1 MEKKVIK
8 LREMSD
14 YGRKQL
20 RRKKKF
26 YMVNLNSKLPTP
38 GKRRIS
44 ESGDVQI
51 ELSGKQVK
59 ELGTIFKQFGSNVN
73 NVLQT
78 ELEEKKQPE
87 YTKMSTAELE
97 DMGVVLKIDSN
108 IMEGIDKLLELGG
121 EAKTW
126 YREMNEKILEA
137 FGDSDGTLFLILL
150 AIFSPRNPLSQN
162 FKLAAQTFQ
171 GIKKDIADETSRKKL
186 EEMME
191 MKSNDVYKAMKEK
204 DAFKDLATVRGM
216 VKGNM
221 GVNTNLPNILN
232 LLRMYKKNNYVL
244 TKKDAVDEIASHLMP
259 SGALDK
265 DATISAEKVF
275 SFTLNLLDPSY
286 QFEGGWLPVTMD
298 TWMASF
304 FYPQLDK
311 KEKSKLLSKT
321 SNYVYMAK
329 MTQELAKRYN
339 MEPIEFQAAI
349 WVGKI
354 KESKGEG
361 YDTTFLTAIDK
372 NLKKLNV
379 KIEELKKLDN
389 FMKNVIEVVGNA
401 GI

>member
-1 MEKKVIK
+1 MNKKKIR
-8 LREMSD
+8 LQELSD
-14 YGRKQL
+14 FARKQL
-20 RRKKKF
+20 ARKKKF
-26 YMVNLNSKLPTP
+26 YMVNLSGVAPKKGRKLN
-38 GKRRIS
+38 

-51 ELSGKQVK
+51 ELTGKQVK
-59 ELGTIFKQFGSNVN
+59 ELDTIFKQFDSNLN

-87 YTKMSTAELE
+87 FTKMSTAQLE
-97 DMGVVLKIDSN
+97 DMGVVLKIDSK
-108 IMEGIDKLLELGG
+108 IIDGIDKLLELGG

-191 MKSNDVYKAMKEK
+191 MKSNDVYKAMKEQ

-232 LLRMYKKNNYVL
+232 LLRLYKKNNYVL
-244 TKKDAVDEIASHLMP
+244 TRKDAVDEIASHLMP

-389 FMKNVIEVVGNA
+389 FMKGVIEVVGNA

>member
-1 MEKKVIK
+1 MDKKKIR
-8 LREMSD
+8 LQELSD
-14 YGRKQL
+14 FARKQL
-20 RRKKKF
+20 QRKKKF
-26 YMVNLNSKLPTP
+26 ALVNNGTQKKGRS
-38 GKRRIS
+38 IN

-51 ELSGKQVK
+51 ELTGKQVK
-59 ELGTIFKQFGSNVN
+59 ELDTIFKQFGSNVN

-87 YTKMSTAELE
+87 YTKMSTAQLE

-108 IMEGIDKLLELGG
+108 IIDGIDKLLELGG

-204 DAFKDLATVRGM
+204 DAFKELATVRGM

-232 LLRMYKKNNYVL
+232 LLRLYKKSNYVL
-244 TKKDAVDEIASHLMP
+244 TRKDAVDEIASHLLP

-339 MEPIEFQAAI
+339 MEPVEFQAAI
-349 WVGKI
+349 WCGII
-354 KESKGEG
+354 KDKKGEG

-389 FMKNVIEVVGNA
+389 FMQKVVEVIGNG

>member
-1 MEKKVIK
+1 MNKKNIR
-8 LREMSD
+8 LQELSD
-14 YGRKQL
+14 FARKQL
-20 RRKKKF
+20 ARKKKF
-26 YMVNLNSKLPTP
+26 YMVNLNSKLPNP

-44 ESGDVQI
+44 ESDDVQI
-51 ELSGKQVK
+51 ELTGKQVK
-59 ELGTIFKQFGSNVN
+59 ELDTIFKQFGSNVN

-171 GIKKDIADETSRKKL
+171 GIKKDLADPESKKKL

-191 MKSNDVYKAMKEK
+191 MKSTDVYKAMKEK

>member
-1 MEKKVIK
+1 MNKKKIR
-8 LREMSD
+8 LQELSD
-14 YGRKQL
+14 FARKQL
-20 RRKKKF
+20 ARKKKF
-26 YMVNLNSKLPTP
+26 YMVNLSGVAPKKGRKLN
-38 GKRRIS
+38 

-51 ELSGKQVK
+51 ELTGKQVK
-59 ELGTIFKQFGSNVN
+59 ELDTIFKQFDSNLN

-87 YTKMSTAELE
+87 FTKMSTAQLE
-97 DMGVVLKIDSN
+97 DMGVVLKIDSK
-108 IMEGIDKLLELGG
+108 IIDGIDKLLELGG

-191 MKSNDVYKAMKEK
+191 MKSNDVYKAMKEQ

-232 LLRMYKKNNYVL
+232 LLRLYKKNNYVL
-244 TKKDAVDEIASHLMP
+244 TRKDAVDEIASHLLP

>member
-1 MEKKVIK
+1 
-8 LREMSD
+8 
-14 YGRKQL
+14 
-20 RRKKKF
+20 
-26 YMVNLNSKLPTP
+26 MVNLNSKLPAR
-38 GKRRIS
+38 GKKRIS

-51 ELSGKQVK
+51 ELTGKQVK
-59 ELGTIFKQFGSNVN
+59 ELDTIFKQFDSNLN

-78 ELEEKKQPE
+78 ELEEKVQPE
-87 YTKMSTAELE
+87 FTKMSTAELE
-97 DMGVVLKIDSN
+97 DMGVVLKIDSK
-108 IMEGIDKLLELGG
+108 IIDGIDKLLELGG

-171 GIKKDIADETSRKKL
+171 GIKKDLADPESKKKL
-186 EEMME
+186 EDMME
-191 MKSNDVYKAMKEK
+191 MKSNDVYKAMKEQ

-232 LLRMYKKNNYVL
+232 LLRLYKKNNYVL
-244 TKKDAVDEIASHLMP
+244 TRKDAVDEIASHLLP

-389 FMKNVIEVVGNA
+389 FMKGVIEVVGNA

>member
-1 MEKKVIK
+1 
-8 LREMSD
+8 
-14 YGRKQL
+14 
-20 RRKKKF
+20 
-26 YMVNLNSKLPTP
+26 MVN
-38 GKRRIS
+38 
-44 ESGDVQI
+44 ESNDVQV
-51 ELSGKQVK
+51 ELNAKQVK
-59 ELGTIFKQFGSNVN
+59 ELDTIFKEFGSNLN

-78 ELEEKKQPE
+78 DLDEKVQPE
-87 YTKMSTAELE
+87 YTKMSPAELE
-97 DMGVVLKIDSN
+97 EMGVVLKIDSS
-108 IMEGIDKLLELGG
+108 IIDGIDRLLELGG
-121 EAKTW
+121 QAKNW
-126 YREMNEKILEA
+126 YSEMNQKILEA

-171 GIKKDIADETSRKKL
+171 GIKKDLENDETKKKL

-191 MKSNDVYKAMKEK
+191 MKSTDVYRAMKEQ

-232 LLRMYKKNNYVL
+232 LLRMYKRNNYVL
-244 TKKDAVDEIASHLMP
+244 TKKQAVDEIAKHMMP
-259 SGALDK
+259 TGALDK
-265 DATISAEKVF
+265 NAIISAEKVF

-311 KEKSKLLSKT
+311 KEKSKLLSKS
-321 SNYVYMAK
+321 SNYVYMAR

-354 KESKGEG
+354 KESKGEN
-361 YDTTFLTAIDK
+361 YDTTFLTAIDN

-379 KIEELKKLDN
+379 KIEELKNMDN
-389 FMKNVIEVVGNA
+389 FMKKVIEIVGEA
-401 GI
+401 GIN

>member
-1 MEKKVIK
+1 MKKKQIRIQEV
-8 LREMSD
+8 SD
-14 YGRKQL
+14 YYKKQIM
-20 RRKKKF
+20 RRKKF
-26 YMVNLNSKLPTP
+26 QRAYGENVVN
-38 GKRRIS
+38 
-44 ESGDVQI
+44 ESSDVQI

-59 ELGTIFKQFGSNVN
+59 ELDTIFKEFGSNLN

-78 ELEEKKQPE
+78 ELEEKAQPE
-87 YTKMSTAELE
+87 YTKMSSSELE
-97 DMGVVLKIDSN
+97 DMGVVLKIDSS
-108 IMEGIDKLLELGG
+108 IIEGIDKLLAIGG
-121 EAKTW
+121 EAKSW
-126 YREMNEKILEA
+126 YREMNQKILES

-171 GIKKDIADETSRKKL
+171 GIKKDLENEDTKKKL

-204 DAFKDLATVRGM
+204 NAFKDLATVRGM

-232 LLRMYKKNNYVL
+232 LLRMYKRNNYVL
-244 TKKDAVDEIASHLMP
+244 TKKQAVDEIAKHLMP

-265 DATISAEKVF
+265 DAVISAEKVF

-321 SNYVYMAK
+321 SNYVYMAR

-339 MEPIEFQAAI
+339 MEPIELQAAI

-354 KESKGEG
+354 KETKGEN
-361 YDTTFLTAIDK
+361 YDTTFLNAIDK

-379 KIEELKKLDN
+379 KIDELKKLDN
-389 FMKNVIEVVGNA
+389 FMAKVIEVVGTA
-401 GI
+401 GIQ

>member
-1 MEKKVIK
+1 MNKKKIR
-8 LREMSD
+8 LQELSD
-14 YGRKQL
+14 FARKQL
-20 RRKKKF
+20 ARKKKF
-26 YMVNLNSKLPTP
+26 YTVNLSGVTPKKGRKLN
-38 GKRRIS
+38 

-59 ELGTIFKQFGSNVN
+59 ELDTIFKEFGSNLN

-87 YTKMSTAELE
+87 FTKMSTAELE
-97 DMGVVLKIDSN
+97 DMGVVLKIDSK
-108 IMEGIDKLLELGG
+108 IIDGIDKLLELGG

-126 YREMNEKILEA
+126 YREMNEKILDA

-171 GIKKDIADETSRKKL
+171 GIKKDIADETSKKKL

-191 MKSNDVYKAMKEK
+191 MKSNDVYKAMKEQ

-232 LLRMYKKNNYVL
+232 LLRLYKRNNYVL
-244 TKKDAVDEIASHLMP
+244 TRKDAVDEIASHLLP

-265 DATISAEKVF
+265 NATISAEKVF

-329 MTQELAKRYN
+329 MTQELAGRYN
-339 MEPIEFQAAI
+339 MEPVEFQAAI
-349 WVGKI
+349 WCGII
-354 KESKGEG
+354 KDKKGEG

-389 FMKNVIEVVGNA
+389 FMQKVVEVIGNG

>member
-1 MEKKVIK
+1 M
-8 LREMSD
+8 
-14 YGRKQL
+14 
-20 RRKKKF
+20 RRKKF
-26 YMVNLNSKLPTP
+26 QRAYGENVVN
-38 GKRRIS
+38 
-44 ESGDVQI
+44 ESSDVQI

-59 ELGTIFKQFGSNVN
+59 ELDTIFKEFGSNLN

-78 ELEEKKQPE
+78 ELEEKAQPE
-87 YTKMSTAELE
+87 YTKMSASELE
-97 DMGVVLKIDSN
+97 DMGVVLKIDSS
-108 IMEGIDKLLELGG
+108 IIEGIDKLLSLGG
-121 EAKTW
+121 EAKSW
-126 YREMNEKILEA
+126 YREMNQKILEA

-171 GIKKDIADETSRKKL
+171 GIKKDLENEDTKKKL

-204 DAFKDLATVRGM
+204 NAFKDLATVRGM

-232 LLRMYKKNNYVL
+232 LLRMYKRNNYVL
-244 TKKDAVDEIASHLMP
+244 TKKQAVDEIAKHLMP

-265 DATISAEKVF
+265 DAVISAEKVF

-321 SNYVYMAK
+321 SNYVYMAR

-349 WVGKI
+349 LVGKI
-354 KESKGEG
+354 KESKGEN
-361 YDTTFLTAIDK
+361 YDTTFLNAIDK

-379 KIEELKKLDN
+379 KIDELKKLDN
-389 FMKNVIEVVGNA
+389 FMAKVIEVVGTA
-401 GI
+401 GIQ

>member
-1 MEKKVIK
+1 MIK
-8 LREMSD
+8 LTELSD
-14 YGRKQL
+14 YARKQL
-20 RRKKKF
+20 QR
-26 YMVNLNSKLPTP
+26 
-38 GKRRIS
+38 KRRFALVNNGTEKKGRSIN
-44 ESGDVQI
+44 ENGDVQI
-51 ELSGKQVK
+51 ELTGRQVK
-59 ELGTIFKQFGSNVN
+59 ELDTIFKQFGSDLN

-78 ELEEKKQPE
+78 ELEEKAQPE
-87 YTKMSTAELE
+87 FTKMSTAELE
-97 DMGVVLKIDSN
+97 DMGVVLKIDSK
-108 IMEGIDKLLELGG
+108 IIDGIDKLLELGG

-137 FGDSDGTLFLILL
+137 FGDSDGTLFLVLL

-171 GIKKDIADETSRKKL
+171 GIKKDLADPESKKKL
-186 EEMME
+186 EEMMT
-191 MKSNDVYKAMKEK
+191 MKSTEVYKQMKEQ

-232 LLRMYKKNNYVL
+232 LLRMYKRNNYVL
-244 TKKDAVDEIASHLMP
+244 TRKNAVDEIAKHLMP

-265 DATISAEKVF
+265 DAIISAEKVF

-329 MTQELAKRYN
+329 LTQDLAQKYG

-389 FMKNVIEVVGNA
+389 FMKGVIEVVGNA

>member
-1 MEKKVIK
+1 MIK

-26 YMVNLNSKLPTP
+26 ALVNNGTEKS
-38 GKRRIS
+38 GRSIN

-51 ELSGKQVK
+51 ELTGKQVK
-59 ELGTIFKQFGSNVN
+59 ELDTIFKQFGSNLN

-78 ELEEKKQPE
+78 ELEEKAQPE
-87 YTKMSTAELE
+87 YTKMSTGELE
-97 DMGVVLKIDSN
+97 DMGVVLKIDSS
-108 IMEGIDKLLELGG
+108 IIDGIDKLLELGG

-162 FKLAAQTFQ
+162 FKLAAQTYQ

-204 DAFKDLATVRGM
+204 DAFKELATVRGM

-232 LLRMYKKNNYVL
+232 LLRLYKKNNYVL
-244 TKKDAVDEIASHLMP
+244 TRKDAVDEIASHLLP

-339 MEPIEFQAAI
+339 MQPVELQAAL
-349 WVGKI
+349 WVGLI
-354 KESKGEG
+354 KKTKGDN
-361 YDTTFLTAIDK
+361 YDTTFLTAVDK

-389 FMKNVIEVVGNA
+389 FMQKVVEVVGNA

>member
-1 MEKKVIK
+1 M
-8 LREMSD
+8 
-14 YGRKQL
+14 
-20 RRKKKF
+20 RRKKF
-26 YMVNLNSKLPTP
+26 QRAYGENVVN
-38 GKRRIS
+38 
-44 ESGDVQI
+44 ESSDVQI

-59 ELGTIFKQFGSNVN
+59 ELDTIFKEFGSNLN

-78 ELEEKKQPE
+78 ELEEKAQPE
-87 YTKMSTAELE
+87 YTKMSASELE
-97 DMGVVLKIDSN
+97 DMGVVLKIDSSN
-108 IMEGIDKLLELGG
+108 IEGIDKLLSLGG
-121 EAKTW
+121 EAKSW
-126 YREMNEKILEA
+126 YREMNQKILEA

-171 GIKKDIADETSRKKL
+171 GIKKDLENEDTKKKL

-204 DAFKDLATVRGM
+204 NAFKDLATVRGM

-232 LLRMYKKNNYVL
+232 LLRMYKRNNYVL
-244 TKKDAVDEIASHLMP
+244 TKKQAVDEIAKHLMP

-265 DATISAEKVF
+265 DAVISAEKVF

-298 TWMASF
+298 TWMSSF

-321 SNYVYMAK
+321 SNYVYMAR
-329 MTQELAKRYN
+329 MTQELAKKYG
-339 MEPIEFQAAI
+339 MEPVEFQAAI

-354 KESKGEG
+354 KESKGEN

-379 KIEELKKLDN
+379 KIDELKKLDN
-389 FMKNVIEVVGNA
+389 FMAKVIEVVGQA
-401 GI
+401 GIN

>member
-1 MEKKVIK
+1 LSKKK
-8 LREMSD
+8 LAELSNFA
-14 YGRKQL
+14 RKQL
-20 RRKKKF
+20 ARKRRF
-26 YMVNLNSKLPTP
+26 YMVN
-38 GKRRIS
+38 
-44 ESGDVQI
+44 ESNDVQV
-51 ELSGKQVK
+51 ELNAKQVK
-59 ELGTIFKQFGSNVN
+59 ELDTIFKEFGSNLN

-78 ELEEKKQPE
+78 DLDEKVQPE
-87 YTKMSTAELE
+87 YTKMSPAELE
-97 DMGVVLKIDSN
+97 EMGVVLKIDSS
-108 IMEGIDKLLELGG
+108 IIDGIDRLLELGG
-121 EAKTW
+121 QAKNW
-126 YREMNEKILEA
+126 YSEMNQKILEA

-171 GIKKDIADETSRKKL
+171 GIKKDLENDETKKKL

-191 MKSNDVYKAMKEK
+191 MKSTDVYRAMKEK

-232 LLRMYKKNNYVL
+232 LLRMYKRNNYVL
-244 TKKDAVDEIASHLMP
+244 TKKQAVDEIAKHMMP
-259 SGALDK
+259 TGALDK
-265 DATISAEKVF
+265 NAIISAEKVF

-311 KEKSKLLSKT
+311 KEKSKLLSKS
-321 SNYVYMAK
+321 SNYVYMAR

-354 KESKGEG
+354 KESKGEN
-361 YDTTFLTAIDK
+361 YDTTFLTAIDN

-379 KIEELKKLDN
+379 KIEELKNMDN
-389 FMKNVIEVVGNA
+389 FMKKVIEIVGEA
-401 GI
+401 GIN

>member
-1 MEKKVIK
+1 LIRLTELSKFA
-8 LREMSD
+8 
-14 YGRKQL
+14 RKQL
-20 RRKKKF
+20 SRKRKF
-26 YMVNLNSKLPTP
+26 YMVN
-38 GKRRIS
+38 
-44 ESGDVQI
+44 ESGNVQV
-51 ELSGKQVK
+51 ELTAKQVK
-59 ELGTIFKQFGSNVN
+59 ELDTIFKEFGSNLN

-78 ELEEKKQPE
+78 ELEEKTQPE
-87 YTKMSTAELE
+87 YTKMSASQLE
-97 DMGVVLKIDSN
+97 DMGVVLKIDSS
-108 IMEGIDKLLELGG
+108 IIDGIDKLLALGG
-121 EAKTW
+121 EAKSW
-126 YREMNEKILEA
+126 YSEMNQKILEA

-171 GIKKDIADETSRKKL
+171 GIKKDLSDEASKKRL

-191 MKSNDVYKAMKEK
+191 MKSGDVYKAMKEK
-204 DAFKDLATVRGM
+204 NAFKDLATVRGM

-232 LLRMYKKNNYVL
+232 LLRMYKRNNYVL
-244 TKKDAVDEIASHLMP
+244 TKKQAVDEIAKHLMP

-265 DATISAEKVF
+265 DAVISAEKVF

-321 SNYVYMAK
+321 SNYVYMAR

-339 MEPIEFQAAI
+339 MEPIELQAAI

-354 KESKGEG
+354 KETKGEN

-379 KIEELKKLDN
+379 KIDELKKLDN
-389 FMKNVIEVVGNA
+389 FMEKVVEIVGKA
-401 GI
+401 GIN

>member
-1 MEKKVIK
+1 MNKKKIR
-8 LREMSD
+8 LQELSD
-14 YGRKQL
+14 FARKQL
-20 RRKKKF
+20 ARKKKF
-26 YMVNLNSKLPTP
+26 YMVNLSGVAPKKGRKLN
-38 GKRRIS
+38 

-51 ELSGKQVK
+51 ELTGKQVD
-59 ELGTIFKQFGSNVN
+59 SNLN

-87 YTKMSTAELE
+87 FTKMSTAQLE
-97 DMGVVLKIDSN
+97 DMGVVLKIDSK
-108 IMEGIDKLLELGG
+108 IIDGIDKLLELGG

-191 MKSNDVYKAMKEK
+191 MKSNDVYKAMKEQ

-232 LLRMYKKNNYVL
+232 LLRLYKKNNYVL
-244 TKKDAVDEIASHLMP
+244 TRKDAVDEIASHLMP

-389 FMKNVIEVVGNA
+389 FMKGVIEVVGNA

>member
-1 MEKKVIK
+1 MNESGNVQIK
-8 LREMSD
+8 L
-14 YGRKQL
+14 
-20 RRKKKF
+20 
-26 YMVNLNSKLPTP
+26 T
-38 GKRRIS
+38 
-44 ESGDVQI
+44 
-51 ELSGKQVK
+51 GKQVK
-59 ELGTIFKQFGSNVN
+59 ELDTIFKEFGSNLN

-78 ELEEKKQPE
+78 ELEEKAQPE
-87 YTKMSTAELE
+87 YTTMSASELE
-97 DMGVVLKIDSN
+97 NMGVVLKIDSS
-108 IMEGIDKLLELGG
+108 IIEGIDTLLAFGG
-121 EAKTW
+121 EAKSW
-126 YREMNEKILEA
+126 YREMNQKILEA

-171 GIKKDIADETSRKKL
+171 GIKKDLENEETKKKL

-191 MKSNDVYKAMKEK
+191 MKSNDVYKSMKEK
-204 DAFKDLATVRGM
+204 NAFKDLATVRGM
-216 VKGNM
+216 IKGNM
-221 GVNTNLPNILN
+221 GVNTNLPNIIN
-232 LLRMYKKNNYVL
+232 LLRMYKRNNYVL
-244 TKKDAVDEIASHLMP
+244 TKKQSVDEIAKHLMP

-265 DATISAEKVF
+265 DSVISAEKVF

-321 SNYVYMAK
+321 SNYVYMAR

-354 KESKGEG
+354 KETKGEN

-389 FMKNVIEVVGNA
+389 FMARVIEVVGMA
-401 GI
+401 GIQ

>member
-1 MEKKVIK
+1 MNKKKVR
-8 LREMSD
+8 LQELSD
-14 YGRKQL
+14 FARKQL
-20 RRKKKF
+20 ARKKKF
-26 YMVNLNSKLPTP
+26 YMVNLSGVAPKKERKLN
-38 GKRRIS
+38 

-51 ELSGKQVK
+51 ELNAKQVK
-59 ELGTIFKQFGSNVN
+59 ELDTIFKEFGSNLN
-73 NVLQT
+73 NILQT
-78 ELEEKKQPE
+78 ELEEKTQPE
-87 YTKMSTAELE
+87 YTKMSASQLE
-97 DMGVVLKIDSN
+97 DMGVVLKIDSS
-108 IMEGIDKLLELGG
+108 IIDGIDKLLALGG
-121 EAKTW
+121 EAKSW
-126 YREMNEKILEA
+126 YSEMNQKILEA

-171 GIKKDIADETSRKKL
+171 GIKKDIADPESKKKL

-191 MKSNDVYKAMKEK
+191 MKSNDVYKAMKER
-204 DAFKDLATVRGM
+204 DEFKDLATVRGM

-232 LLRMYKKNNYVL
+232 LLRLYKRNNYVL
-244 TKKDAVDEIASHLMP
+244 TRKDAVDEIASHLLP

-265 DATISAEKVF
+265 NATISAEKVF

-329 MTQELAKRYN
+329 MTQELAGRYN
-339 MEPIEFQAAI
+339 MEPVEFQAAI
-349 WVGKI
+349 WCGII
-354 KESKGEG
+354 KDKKGEN
-361 YDTTFLTAIDK
+361 YDITFLTAIDK

-389 FMKNVIEVVGNA
+389 FMQKVVEIIGNS

>member
-1 MEKKVIK
+1 MNKKKIR
-8 LREMSD
+8 LQELSD
-14 YGRKQL
+14 FARKQL
-20 RRKKKF
+20 ARKKKF
-26 YMVNLNSKLPTP
+26 YMVNLSGVAPKKGRKLN
-38 GKRRIS
+38 

-51 ELSGKQVK
+51 ELTGKQVK
-59 ELGTIFKQFGSNVN
+59 ELDTIFKQFDSNLN

-87 YTKMSTAELE
+87 FTKMSTAQLE
-97 DMGVVLKIDSN
+97 DMGVVLKIDSK
-108 IMEGIDKLLELGG
+108 IIDGIDKLLELGG

-204 DAFKDLATVRGM
+204 DAYKDLATVRGM

-232 LLRMYKKNNYVL
+232 LLRLYKKNNYVL
-244 TKKDAVDEIASHLMP
+244 TRKDAVDEIASHLMP

-389 FMKNVIEVVGNA
+389 FMKGVIEVVGNA

>member
-1 MEKKVIK
+1 MIR
-8 LREMSD
+8 LFDLLNEMTPRQKRV
-14 YGRKQL
+14 RKW
-20 RRKKKF
+20 R
-26 YMVNLNSKLPTP
+26 MVN
-38 GKRRIS
+38 

-51 ELSGKQVK
+51 ELTGKQVK
-59 ELGTIFKQFGSNVN
+59 ELDTIFKQFDSNVN

-171 GIKKDIADETSRKKL
+171 GIKKDLADDETKKKL

-191 MKSNDVYKAMKEK
+191 MKSTDVYKQMKEK
-204 DAFKDLATVRGM
+204 DAYKDLATVRGM

-232 LLRMYKKNNYVL
+232 LLRLYKKNNYVL
-244 TKKDAVDEIASHLMP
+244 TRKDAVDEIASHLMP

-311 KEKSKLLSKT
+311 KQKSKLLAKT
-321 SNYVYMAK
+321 PNYVYMARL
-329 MTQELAKRYN
+329 TQEWATKFG
-339 MEPIEFQAAI
+339 MTPPEFQAAI
-349 WVGKI
+349 WVGMI
-354 KESKGEG
+354 KKAKGEN
-361 YDTTFLTAIDK
+361 YDNTFLTAIDK
-372 NLKKLNV
+372 NLNKLNI
-379 KIEELKKLDN
+379 KIEEIKKTDN
-389 FMKNVIEVVGNA
+389 FFKRAIAIVGDK
-401 GI
+401 GIR

>member
-1 MEKKVIK
+1 MNKKKIR
-8 LREMSD
+8 LQELSD
-14 YGRKQL
+14 FARKQL
-20 RRKKKF
+20 ARKKKF
-26 YMVNLNSKLPTP
+26 YMVNLSGVAPKKGRKLN
-38 GKRRIS
+38 

-51 ELSGKQVK
+51 ELTGKQVK
-59 ELGTIFKQFGSNVN
+59 ELDTIFKQFDSNLN

-87 YTKMSTAELE
+87 FTKMSTAQLE
-97 DMGVVLKIDSN
+97 DMGVVLKIDSK
-108 IMEGIDKLLELGG
+108 IIDGIDKLLELGG

-171 GIKKDIADETSRKKL
+171 GIKKDIADETSRKNL
-186 EEMME
+186 EEMMQ
-191 MKSNDVYKAMKEK
+191 MKSNDVYKAMKEQ

-232 LLRMYKKNNYVL
+232 LLRLYKKNNYVL
-244 TKKDAVDEIASHLMP
+244 TRKDAVDEIASHLLP

-339 MEPIEFQAAI
+339 MEPVEFQAAV

-354 KESKGEG
+354 KESKGEN

-389 FMKNVIEVVGNA
+389 FMKGVIEVVGNA